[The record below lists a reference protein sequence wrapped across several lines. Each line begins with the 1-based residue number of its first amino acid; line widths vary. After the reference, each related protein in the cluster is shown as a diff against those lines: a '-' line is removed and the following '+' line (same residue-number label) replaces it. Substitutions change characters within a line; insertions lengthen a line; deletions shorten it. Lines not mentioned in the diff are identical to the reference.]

1 MKKIEVMNFIKKI
14 KAYYPVFRLEDE
26 AIDEWIERL
35 KPYSN
40 EDILRK
46 FEEHLNGEY
55 ALEPPKLHFLTKF
68 LKTEEEKA
76 RVQTDYL
83 IRCNLCGQEM
93 PLSIYE
99 GPHFKKCLLIKAL
112 IPVLKEKGDDVDY
125 EELDKHSFETLEK
138 VWDKYMPLEKNFD
151 IGRSSRRINQDSD

>member
-1 MKKIEVMNFIKKI
+1 
-14 KAYYPVFRLEDE
+14 
-26 AIDEWIERL
+26 
-35 KPYSN
+35 
-40 EDILRK
+40 
-46 FEEHLNGEY
+46 
-55 ALEPPKLHFLTKF
+55 
-68 LKTEEEKA
+68 
-76 RVQTDYL
+76 
-83 IRCNLCGQEM
+83 M